1 MEALFGALALAG
13 RTERVQELFRLGYEL
28 DSADAAAREAAVKT
42 EGEKNHG

>member
-13 RTERVQELFRLGYEL
+13 RTERVQELFRLGYGL
-28 DSADAAAREAAVKT
+28 GSADAAEREAAVKT